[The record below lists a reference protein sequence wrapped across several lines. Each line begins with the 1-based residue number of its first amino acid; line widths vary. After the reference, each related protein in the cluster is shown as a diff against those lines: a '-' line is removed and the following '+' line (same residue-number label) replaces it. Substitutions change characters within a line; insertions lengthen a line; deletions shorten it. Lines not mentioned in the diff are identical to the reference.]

1 MDERGLIGWELFI
14 DFILNSL
21 SREKEKTDWKEAAID
36 EMNKLR
42 I

>member
-14 DFILNSL
+14 DYILS
-21 SREKEKTDWKEAAID
+21 SYIGQETDWKEAAVD
-36 EMNKLR
+36 EMNKWR

>member
-1 MDERGLIGWELFI
+1 MDERGLIGWELYLKLLYI
-14 DFILNSL
+14 YIG
-21 SREKEKTDWKEAAID
+21 KKTDWKEADID